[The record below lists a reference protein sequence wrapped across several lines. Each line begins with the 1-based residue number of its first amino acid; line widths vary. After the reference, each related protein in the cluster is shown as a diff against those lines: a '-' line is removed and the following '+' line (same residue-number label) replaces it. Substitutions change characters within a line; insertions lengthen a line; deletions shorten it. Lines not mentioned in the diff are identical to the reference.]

1 MVFFPQNS
9 RGGYTPRN
17 RRSAQYTGPIRR
29 NAFLNG
35 PTPTR
40 GRVYP
45 VQTGG
50 RGVQSPFVGGRS
62 FVQPYTDSFQQQ
74 QQGVGFESFQQA
86 NGIQNVMGHVNNI
99 SNGLGMISQLGSV
112 MNMFRGL

>member
-1 MVFFPQNS
+1 MVFFPQNP

-17 RRSAQYTGPIRR
+17 RRSAEYIAPIRR
-29 NAFLNG
+29 NASLYG

-50 RGVQSPFVGGRS
+50 RGRQSPFVGGRS

-74 QQGVGFESFQQA
+74 QQGVGFESFEQA
-86 NGIQNVMGHVNNI
+86 NGMQNLMGHVNNI
-99 SNGLGMISQLGSV
+99 SKGLGMISQLGSV
-112 MNMFRGL
+112 MKTFRGL